1 MAVTVLLSI
10 LTLVMLVSSD
20 SGTWTLIEEDSSKVH
35 HVAENLSMNKSKG
48 QQTKAARQ
56 DPDTHA
62 WLHSAQTSLSNTQL
76 LTQFSCATACIDVGE
91 MFAGQATEGPEPEP
105 VRTRRFCSTEAGA
118 QLWESQVLT
127 H

>member
-62 WLHSAQTSLSNTQL
+62 WLKLHSQILSFLLRSPVPQPVLMLGKCLQARPLKAQ
-76 LTQFSCATACIDVGE
+76 
-91 MFAGQATEGPEPEP
+91 
-105 VRTRRFCSTEAGA
+105 
-118 QLWESQVLT
+118 SQSP
-127 H
+127 